1 MKDITKINRILLPID
16 FSDGSI
22 QALFSVIELAKQHNA
37 ELIIL
42 YAYRLIK
49 KKDNN
54 KDVGELKASLEL
66 EANRKFNKIK
76 ETILT
81 PANIKASFLCE
92 IGFLYDRLTTTVK
105 NEKIDCLVVSSTIE
119 KTLKKDI
126 KNAKHILKT
135 NSDYK
140 VLFLP

>member
-126 KNAKHILKT
+126 KNAKYILKT